1 MRLSALAWRGLLAR
15 PLRSAL
21 TILGVA
27 LGVGIIAG
35 TLVANQAATETVQRA
50 AQELFG
56 KATIRVRAFS
66 DSGLTPRAVT
76 TLRHLNGVTAS
87 AAVSE
92 RRLVISSL
100 PGPSEHVYNLLAI
113 GVDPTDEQAVRQPA
127 LVAGSYLSGRP
138 NEVVLNAHWAA
149 DNGLK
154 VGDALLLTG
163 DLRKGPPHIQIVGL
177 LDDVGF
183 GALGSGAVAVIP
195 RTTLA
200 TAFAGSGAT
209 TGGAPITSVDLV

>member
-76 TLRHLNGVTAS
+76 TLRALKGVTAS
-87 AAVSE
+87 AAISE
-92 RRLVISSL
+92 RRLVMSSL
-100 PGPSEHVYNLLAI
+100 PGANEHVYNLLAI
-113 GVDPTDEQAVRQPA
+113 GVDPSDEKAVRQPA
-127 LVAGSYLSGRP
+127 LVAGSYLSGHP
-138 NEVVLNAHWAA
+138 NEVVLNANWA
-149 DNGLK
+149 
-154 VGDALLLTG
+154 
-163 DLRKGPPHIQIVGL
+163 
-177 LDDVGF
+177 
-183 GALGSGAVAVIP
+183 
-195 RTTLA
+195 
-200 TAFAGSGAT
+200 
-209 TGGAPITSVDLV
+209 